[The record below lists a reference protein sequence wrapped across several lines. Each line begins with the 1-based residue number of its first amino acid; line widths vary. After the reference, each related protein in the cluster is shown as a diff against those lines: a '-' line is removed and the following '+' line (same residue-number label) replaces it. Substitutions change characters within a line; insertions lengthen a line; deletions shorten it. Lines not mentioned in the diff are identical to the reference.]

1 MLQHKISL
9 TYGDPSADGHGI
21 SETDYYICNYPA
33 SKIAAAVD
41 TIGKQHSFSFD
52 DFCCEYQ
59 ECCLT
64 EGQYILLQSLGIPMN
79 HYVQG
84 DTGWMHVD
92 DFTGL
97 YLAIARLALPD
108 LVVTLTCLDYDNL
121 DIGGYGMCS
130 AG

>member
-1 MLQHKISL
+1 MPQHKISL

-21 SETDYYICNYPA
+21 SETDYYLSSHSARQIV
-33 SKIAAAVD
+33 AAVSS
-41 TIGKQHSFSFD
+41 IERHHSFSFD
-52 DFCCEYQ
+52 DFCCEYGDTH
-59 ECCLT
+59 LT
-64 EGQYILLQSLGIPMN
+64 EDQYDLLLSIGILPGAYCDHDYDN
-79 HYVQG
+79 YVE
-84 DTGWMHVD
+84 

-108 LVVTLTCLDYDNL
+108 LVVTPTNLDYDNI